1 VELALHG
8 RAEIEKALPE
18 LTVLAGLWSPRTGI
32 VDSHGLMLSL
42 RGDLESAGG
51 QLALHTPVNTIDSGD
66 AAAGGKHRLTLGG
79 AMPCVLEVDN
89 LINAAGL
96 GAVSLT
102 GNWQGL
108 PASQKPQQWY
118 ARGVY
123 FSYSGQHSFRQL
135 VYPLPEPGGLG
146 VHLTMDL
153 AGQIRFGP
161 DVEWIER
168 EDYSVHPER
177 KAAFVDAIRQWWP
190 GLNPE
195 KLQPAYAG
203 IRPKLAG
210 PDGGFCDFRIDG
222 PSQHGVAGLVNL
234 FGIESPGLT
243 ACLAIADEVAERLA

>member
-1 VELALHG
+1 
-8 RAEIEKALPE
+8 
-18 LTVLAGLWSPRTGI
+18 
-32 VDSHGLMLSL
+32 
-42 RGDLESAGG
+42 
-51 QLALHTPVNTIDSGD
+51 LHTPVNAIDSGD

-96 GAVSLT
+96 GAVALT
-102 GNWQGL
+102 RNWQGL

-146 VHLTMDL
+146 VHLTLDL

-168 EDYSVHPER
+168 EDYSVQPER

-210 PDGGFCDFRIDG
+210 PDSGFRDFRIDG
-222 PSQHGVAGLVNL
+222 PLQHGVAGLVNL

-243 ACLAIADEVAERLA
+243 ACLAIADEVAERLR